1 MAPAHVLAFDHQHAS
16 RPGEPCAEACP
27 GDPAADNQ
35 DVKCLHRG
43 DGYGLE
49 SHSV

>member
-1 MAPAHVLAFDHQHAS
+1 MASTQLFRRYQQNAVRD
-16 RPGEPCAEACP
+16 GEPRTEART

-35 DVKCLHRG
+35 DIALLHRG